1 MKRKTKR
8 TLIALFIIL
17 VVSSALML
25 TLFGDVKANRTSDAP
40 SAETLFTQDAG
51 ENAGEGITGLAD
63 GESITMSLVKLIL
76 ALVVVVVAI
85 YGFLYLLRRMMGPK
99 FSGSR
104 NGSMIEVL
112 ETVYVAQKR
121 SISLVRFHDRAVLV
135 GIGDNGVQPLAEM
148 SAEETAKAIAANAE
162 AKPVTGFKNVLSD
175 ARDKLKTWNMV
186 GGNRRTKASGSVE
199 KPQTA

>member
-8 TLIALFIIL
+8 TLIALFVIL

-25 TLFGDVKANRTSDAP
+25 TLFGDVKAGRTSDSR
-40 SAETLFTQDAG
+40 SAETLFSQDAG
-51 ENAGEGITGLAD
+51 ETAAEGVTGMAD
-63 GESITMSLVKLIL
+63 GDSITMSLVKLIL

-85 YGFLYLLRRMMGPK
+85 YGFLYVLRRMMGPK
-99 FSGSR
+99 FAGNR

-148 SAEETAKAIAANAE
+148 SAEETAKAIAAHAD
-162 AKPVTGFKNVLSD
+162 AKPAAGFRNVLSD

-186 GGNRRTKASGSVE
+186 GGNRHNDVRGKRE